1 VIRPA
6 TPADL
11 PRIAEIQIQSP
22 SAAAWPV
29 ADYLAHSFLV
39 AEDGG
44 QLAGFLVW
52 RDIAGESEILN
63 LAVDPS
69 FRRRGIAAA
78 LLAALPPQRVF
89 LEVRASNLP
98 ARRLYEKAG
107 FRAISVR
114 RAYYHDPPED
124 GIVMEREI

>member
-1 VIRPA
+1 MIRPA

-11 PRIAEIQIQSP
+11 PGVDRIQAQSP
-22 SAAAWPV
+22 AAAAWPV

-39 AEDGG
+39 AEANG

-63 LAVDPS
+63 LAVDPA

-78 LLAALPPQRVF
+78 LLASLPPQRVF

-98 ARRLYEKAG
+98 ARQLYEKAG
-107 FRAISVR
+107 FRAIAIR
-114 RAYYHDPPED
+114 RSYYHNPPED